1 MFVKKVHE
9 IFKTKCFQPFLTYI
23 SHNNNWTVANG
34 FLHQELLYSD
44 NVHLGHNILRLF
56 DILPNFPFTTS
67 ERILIISIK
76 YGIHELPHELLNAL
90 RLRIL
95 GNWEISR
102 RSLNFIEL

>member
-67 ERILIISIK
+67 EMN
-76 YGIHELPHELLNAL
+76 PDC
-90 RLRIL
+90 
-95 GNWEISR
+95 
-102 RSLNFIEL
+102 